1 MQLRFPDHDVAI
13 LRHAQCRGAS
23 GWIECTVNECIIS
36 AELGAAVLA
45 VALFKL
51 EAFSW
56 KHSPCP
62 SHCLVRVR
70 KPPPHVRLQELQTVH
85 PLTPLT
91 CSWNSVYI
99 YSMHIQHAQ
108 LITVVSTAMK

>member
-13 LRHAQCRGAS
+13 LWHAQCRGAS

-56 KHSPCP
+56 KTFTLPLTLPCSSTKTSTTCKAARAPGSPP
-62 SHCLVRVR
+62 
-70 KPPPHVRLQELQTVH
+70 
-85 PLTPLT
+85 TPLT

-99 YSMHIQHAQ
+99 YSMHVQHVQ